1 MSTEI
6 QDLPGVGPRTAEGL
20 EKAGYYSIESLAIAS
35 PGEICEI
42 SGISDV
48 IALKIITAAKERANH
63 LVRWYRGLEIMERRQ
78 GLARLTVGCKE
89 FDDMLGGGLE
99 AGSITEFYG
108 EYGSGKSQVC
118 HQLAVNVQLPAER
131 GGLGGKILWIDTEAT
146 FRPERVHEMATHLG
160 IDPEKALDN
169 ILTARAY
176 NAAHQMLLL
185 ENAEKMIR
193 EENIK
198 LLIIDSLMVHFRSE
212 YIGRG
217 KLAERQQKL
226 AQHLSKL
233 HRLTDIYQLV
243 SVVTNQVMSR
253 PDVLFG
259 DPIAPV
265 GGHILGHSTTTR
277 IYLRKSKGD
286 TRVGR
291 VVDSPCLPLG
301 EARFTI
307 TKEGLQDVEATS

>member
-6 QDLPGVGPRTAEGL
+6 QDLPGIGPRTAESL
-20 EKAGYYSIESLAIAS
+20 ENAGYYSVESLAVAS
-35 PGEICEI
+35 PNEICEI
-42 SGISDV
+42 SGISDA
-48 IALKIITAAKERANH
+48 IALKIISAAKGHAEH
-63 LVRWYRGLEIMERRQ
+63 LVKWYRGLEIMERRQ
-78 GLARLTVGCKE
+78 GLPRVTTGSKE
-89 FDDMLGGGLE
+89 LDDMIGGGLE

-108 EYGSGKSQVC
+108 EFSSGKSQIC
-118 HQLAVNVQLPAER
+118 HQLAVNIQLPPER
-131 GGLGGKILWIDTEAT
+131 GGMEGKVLWIDTEAT
-146 FRPERVHEMATHLG
+146 FRPERIHEMAMGLELE
-160 IDPEKALDN
+160 PEKVLNN

-176 NAAHQMLLL
+176 NTAHQMLLL

-193 EENIK
+193 EEGIK
-198 LLIIDSLMVHFRSE
+198 MLIIDSLMVHFRSE

-243 SVVTNQVMSR
+243 SVITNQVMSR

-259 DPIAPV
+259 DPTAPV

-301 EARFTI
+301 EARFMI
-307 TKEGLQDVEATS
+307 AKEGLQDVEMTS

>member
-1 MSTEI
+1 MSAEI
-6 QDLPGVGPRTAEGL
+6 QDLPGIGPRTAESL
-20 EKAGYYSIESLAIAS
+20 EKAGYYSVESLAIAS
-35 PGEICEI
+35 PNEICEI
-42 SGISDV
+42 SGISDT
-48 IALKIITAAKERANH
+48 IALKLISQAKERADH
-63 LVRWYRGLEIMERRQ
+63 LVRWYRGLEILERRRNLPKVTT
-78 GLARLTVGCKE
+78 GSKE
-89 FDDMLGGGLE
+89 IDDMVGGGLE

-108 EYGSGKSQVC
+108 EFASGKTQIA
-118 HQLAVNVQLPAER
+118 HQLAVNVQLPPER
-131 GGLGGKILWIDTEAT
+131 GGMEGKVLWLDTEAT
-146 FRPERVHEMATHLG
+146 FRPERIHEMSLG
-160 IDPEKALDN
+160 LGLDPDKILDN

-176 NAAHQMLLL
+176 NTAHQMLML

-193 EENIK
+193 EEGIK
-198 LLIIDSLMVHFRSE
+198 MLIIDSLMVHFRSE

-233 HRLTDIYQLV
+233 HRLTDIHQLV
-243 SVVTNQVMSR
+243 SVITNQVMSR
-253 PDVLFG
+253 PDILFG
-259 DPIAPV
+259 DPTVPI

-277 IYLRKSKGD
+277 IYLRKSKGG

-301 EARFTI
+301 EARFMI

>member
-6 QDLPGVGPRTAEGL
+6 EDLPGIGPRTAESL
-20 EKAGYYSIESLAIAS
+20 EKAGYYSVESLAVAS
-35 PGEICEI
+35 PDEIGEI
-42 SGISDV
+42 SGISDA
-48 IALKIITAAKERANH
+48 IALKIIASAKTHAEH
-63 LVRWYRGLEIMERRQ
+63 LVKWYRGLEVMERRQ
-78 GLARLTVGCKE
+78 GLPRVTTGSKE
-89 FDDMLGGGLE
+89 LDDMVGGGLE

-108 EYGSGKSQVC
+108 EFSSGKSQLC
-118 HQLAVNVQLPAER
+118 HQLAVNMQLPPER
-131 GGLGGKILWIDTEAT
+131 GGIGGKVLWIDTEAT
-146 FRPERVHEMATHLG
+146 FRPERIHEMAVAVDL
-160 IDPEKALDN
+160 DPEKVLDN

-193 EENIK
+193 EEQVK
-198 LLIIDSLMVHFRSE
+198 MLVIDSLMVHFRSE

-243 SVVTNQVMSR
+243 SVITNQVMSR

-259 DPIAPV
+259 DPTVPV

-286 TRVGR
+286 TKVGR

-301 EARFTI
+301 EGRFMI
-307 TKEGLQDVEATS
+307 TKEGLQDVETTP